1 MSKNINY
8 GSRNAPSA
16 YMANKSRDFHDE
28 YGMLKEGYNTSGGEG
43 MVAVGTTMVT
53 GTVGA
58 GKDGMRGYSEE
69 KTVFG
74 PKDTSEDTTEDT
86 SVEATSA
93 TPAQAQQ
100 PEIATVSPEQSY
112 KDDFQAQLTEEL
124 KAKVPGALADKVTV
138 IEQADA
144 AALLN
149 NDFNLNLAQSGM
161 QPGQAGRRG
170 LSFN

>member
-43 MVAVGTTMVT
+43 MMAVGTTMVT

-74 PKDTSEDTTEDT
+74 LKIPLKILLKILLLKLL
-86 SVEATSA
+86 
-93 TPAQAQQ
+93 Q
-100 PEIATVSPEQSY
+100 P
-112 KDDFQAQLTEEL
+112 LLL
-124 KAKVPGALADKVTV
+124 K
-138 IEQADA
+138 
-144 AALLN
+144 
-149 NDFNLNLAQSGM
+149 
-161 QPGQAGRRG
+161 
-170 LSFN
+170 LSNQK